1 MGSVRSGDG
10 AAVVFPVEGEPDEA
24 RWWIEDETGALVLG
38 ESAVPATAIEGTV
51 VTLTTVGASNL
62 LPSGTYRGLRLVRLR
77 YRAADAFAGW
87 REIESAYDIIGQAGE
102 LILQKNSFVTYNE
115 ALLLARE
122 MTETEGFDA
131 ASREARIA
139 TLAET
144 WRTLVRL
151 HYDLPDDYD
160 RIMSRVTDFPGAD
173 PGDLTEMTA
182 EEFLTLD
189 PLFVAAI
196 KRAQVAEAVER
207 LGGRSIAD
215 ARAKGLLSSTIG
227 EVSQMYRS
235 GRPIDVGVSPRALK
249 ELRGFVVY
257 TPRLSRT

>member
-1 MGSVRSGDG
+1 MSVRSGE
-10 AAVVFPVEGEPDEA
+10 AATVVLTLETEPEEA
-24 RWWIEDETGALVLG
+24 RWWVENEMGGIVLG
-38 ESAVPATAIEGTV
+38 ESAVLGSALEGAV
-51 VTLTTVGASNL
+51 VTLNITGSLNL
-62 LPSGTYRGLRLVRLR
+62 LPTGAYRGLRLVRLR
-77 YRAADAFAGW
+77 YRAPDTFPGW
-87 REIESAYDIIGQAGE
+87 RDVEHPYDVIGQDGE
-102 LILQKNSFVTYNE
+102 LILQINSFVTYNE

-122 MTETEGFDA
+122 MSETESFDA
-131 ASREARIA
+131 AQREARIA
-139 TLAET
+139 VLAEA

-151 HYDLPDDYD
+151 NYDLPDDYD

-182 EEFLTLD
+182 EEFLALD
-189 PLFVAAI
+189 PLFIAAI
-196 KRAQVAEAVER
+196 KRAQVAEAIER
-207 LGGRSIAD
+207 LGGRSVAD